1 MKRAVIT
8 GLGIVSSIGNNQQ
21 EVLASLREGRSG
33 ITFSQELK
41 DSGMRSHVWGN
52 VKLDTTG
59 LIDRKVV
66 RFMSDASIYAF
77 LSMEQAIADAGLSP
91 EAYQNNPRVGL
102 IAGSGGGSPR
112 FQVFGAD
119 AMRGPRGLKAVG
131 PYVVTKAMASGVSAC
146 LATPFKIHGVNY
158 SISSACAT
166 SAHCIGNAVEQIQLG
181 KQDIVFAG
189 GGEELCWEMAC
200 EFDAM
205 GALST
210 KYNDTPEKAS
220 RTYDAHRDGFVIAG
234 GGGMV
239 VVEELEHALA
249 RGAHIYAEIVG
260 YGATSDG
267 ADMVAP
273 SGEGAVRCMKMA
285 MHGVDTPID
294 YLNSHGTSTPVG
306 DVKEL
311 AAIREVFGDK
321 SPAISA
327 TKAMTGHSLG
337 AAGVQEAIYSLLML
351 EHGFIAPSINIE
363 ELDEQAAGLNIV
375 TETTDRE
382 LTTVMSNSFGFGDQ
396 RHAGNAQAE
405 RLIRSRSDK
414 TRQRRIRHYAP
425 MRPPA
430 LTQKGTRWF
439 PFSHH

>member
-210 KYNDTPEKAS
+210 KYNETPEKAS
-220 RTYDAHRDGFVIAG
+220 RTYDTHRDGFVIAG

-285 MHGVDTPID
+285 MDGVDTPID

-311 AAIREVFGDK
+311 GAIREVFGDN

-363 ELDEQAAGLNIV
+363 EMDEQAAGLNIV
-375 TETTDRE
+375 TEPTERA
-382 LTTVMSNSFGFGDQ
+382 LTTVMSNSFGFG
-396 RHAGNAQAE
+396 GTNAT
-405 RLIRSRSDK
+405 LV
-414 TRQRRIRHYAP
+414 
-425 MRPPA
+425 MRKYRA
-430 LTQKGTRWF
+430 
-439 PFSHH
+439 

>member
-8 GLGIVSSIGNNQQ
+8 GLGIVSSIGNNQE

-52 VKLDTTG
+52 VKLSKDEISS
-59 LIDRKVV
+59 LIDRKVL
-66 RFMSDASIYAF
+66 RFMSEASIYAYI
-77 LSMEQAIADAGLSP
+77 SMLEAVKDAGLSA
-91 EAYQNNPRVGL
+91 EQYQNNPRVGL
-102 IAGSGGGSPR
+102 IAGSGGGSP
-112 FQVFGAD
+112 FNQAASVDG
-119 AMRGPRGLKAVG
+119 MRAKGLRGVG
-131 PYVVTKAMASGVSAC
+131 PYMVTKAMASGVSAC

-181 KQDIVFAG
+181 KQDLVFAG
-189 GGEELCWEMAC
+189 GGEELCWEMSC

-210 KYNDTPEKAS
+210 KYNETPEKAS
-220 RTYDAHRDGFVIAG
+220 RTYDTSRDGFVIAG

-249 RGAHIYAEIVG
+249 RGAHIYAEVVG

-273 SGEGAVRCMKMA
+273 SGEGAMRCMRQA
-285 MHGVDTPID
+285 MQGVDTPID
-294 YLNSHGTSTPVG
+294 YVNTHGTSTPVG

-311 AAIREVFGDK
+311 GAIREVFSG
-321 SPAISA
+321 STPAMSA

-351 EHGFIAPSINIE
+351 EHGFIAPSINID
-363 ELDEQAAGLNIV
+363 ELDPAAEGLNII
-375 TETTDRE
+375 TKPTQQQ
-382 LTTVMSNSFGFGDQ
+382 LKTVMSNSFGFG
-396 RHAGNAQAE
+396 GTNAT
-405 RLIRSRSDK
+405 LV
-414 TRQRRIRHYAP
+414 
-425 MRPPA
+425 MRK
-430 LTQKGTRWF
+430 L
-439 PFSHH
+439 

>member
-33 ITFSQELK
+33 ITFSQDLK

-273 SGEGAVRCMKMA
+273 SGEGAVRCMQMA

-382 LTTVMSNSFGFGDQ
+382 LTTVMSNSFGFG
-396 RHAGNAQAE
+396 GTNAT
-405 RLIRSRSDK
+405 LV
-414 TRQRRIRHYAP
+414 
-425 MRPPA
+425 MRK
-430 LTQKGTRWF
+430 LKD
-439 PFSHH
+439 

>member
-294 YLNSHGTSTPVG
+294 YLNSHGISTPVG

-382 LTTVMSNSFGFGDQ
+382 LTTVMSNSFGFG
-396 RHAGNAQAE
+396 GTNAT
-405 RLIRSRSDK
+405 LV
-414 TRQRRIRHYAP
+414 
-425 MRPPA
+425 MRK
-430 LTQKGTRWF
+430 LKD
-439 PFSHH
+439 

>member
-33 ITFSQELK
+33 ITFYQELK

-382 LTTVMSNSFGFGDQ
+382 LTTVMSNSFGFG
-396 RHAGNAQAE
+396 GTNAT
-405 RLIRSRSDK
+405 LV
-414 TRQRRIRHYAP
+414 
-425 MRPPA
+425 MRK
-430 LTQKGTRWF
+430 LKD
-439 PFSHH
+439 